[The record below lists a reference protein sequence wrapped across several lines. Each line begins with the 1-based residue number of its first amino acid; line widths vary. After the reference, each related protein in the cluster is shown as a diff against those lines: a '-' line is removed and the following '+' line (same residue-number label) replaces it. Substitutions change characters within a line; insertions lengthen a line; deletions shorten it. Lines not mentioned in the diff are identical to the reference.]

1 MKKGKFIT
9 IDGVEGAGKSTQI
22 DLICSYLH
30 QKGIEVVRTREP
42 GGTDVGEKIRSV
54 LLDVDNQEMHSDTE
68 LLLMFSSRN
77 ELIQNKII
85 PALNE
90 GCWVVSD
97 RFTDASFAY
106 QGGGRMLNLDRIS
119 KLADWVLGDFKP
131 DLTLLLDV
139 SVEVGMERIESR
151 AAKDRIELE
160 ERAFFERVRSVFVS
174 RSEAFPDRIK
184 LIDANDSVEGI
195 QSKIRAYIDLLR
207 CFLGIRKQVIS
218 WKK

>member
-1 MKKGKFIT
+1 MNKGKFIT

-22 DLICSYLH
+22 DLVCEHLIE
-30 QKGIEVVRTREP
+30 KGIKVVRTREP
-42 GGTDVGEKIRSV
+42 GGTEVGEKIRSV
-54 LLDVDNQEMHSDTE
+54 LLDVENQEMHSDTE

-85 PALNE
+85 PALEE

-131 DLTLLLDV
+131 DLTFLLDV
-139 SVEVGMERIESR
+139 TVEVGMQRIETR

-160 ERAFFERVRSVFVS
+160 ERAFFERVRSVFIQ
-174 RSEAFPDRIK
+174 RSEAFPERIK
-184 LIDANDSVEGI
+184 LIDATASVNDI
-195 QSKIRAYIDLLR
+195 QSKIRVLIDSL
-207 CFLGIRKQVIS
+207 
-218 WKK
+218 

>member
-1 MKKGKFIT
+1 MTKGKFIT

-42 GGTDVGEKIRSV
+42 GGTAVGEKIRSV
-54 LLDVDNQEMHSDTE
+54 LLDVENQEMHSDTE

-90 GCWVVSD
+90 GFWVVSD

-106 QGGGRMLNLDRIS
+106 QGGGRMLNLDRID

-131 DLTLLLDV
+131 DLTLFLDV

-195 QSKIRAYIDLLR
+195 QSKIRAYIDLL
-207 CFLGIRKQVIS
+207 
-218 WKK
+218 

>member
-1 MKKGKFIT
+1 MNKGRFIT

-22 DLICSYLH
+22 DLICSYL
-30 QKGIEVVRTREP
+30 QRKGIKVVRTREP

-85 PALNE
+85 PALNN
-90 GCWVVSD
+90 GSWVVSD

-106 QGGGRMLNLDRIS
+106 QGGGRMLNLDRIA
-119 KLADWVLGDFKP
+119 KLEEWVLGDFQP
-131 DLTLLLDV
+131 DLTLLLDI
-139 SVEVGMERIESR
+139 SVEKGMTRIEAR

-160 ERAFFERVRSVFVS
+160 ERAFFERVRSVFIS
-174 RSEAFPDRIK
+174 RSEAFPKRIK
-184 LIDANDSVEGI
+184 LIDASGTINDIHE
-195 QSKIRAYIDLLR
+195 KIRLLVDS
-207 CFLGIRKQVIS
+207 I
-218 WKK
+218 

>member
-1 MKKGKFIT
+1 MNKGKFIT

-22 DLICSYLH
+22 DLVCEHLI
-30 QKGIEVVRTREP
+30 QKGIKVVRTREP
-42 GGTDVGEKIRSV
+42 GGTEVGEKIRSV
-54 LLDVDNQEMHSDTE
+54 LLDVENQEMHSDTE

-85 PALNE
+85 PALEE

-131 DLTLLLDV
+131 DLTFLLDV
-139 SVEVGMERIESR
+139 TVEVGMQRIETR

-160 ERAFFERVRSVFVS
+160 ERAFFERVRSVFIQ
-174 RSEAFPDRIK
+174 RSEAFPERIK
-184 LIDANDSVEGI
+184 LIDATASVNEI
-195 QSKIRAYIDLLR
+195 QSKIRVLIDSL
-207 CFLGIRKQVIS
+207 
-218 WKK
+218 

>member
-1 MKKGKFIT
+1 MTKGKFIT

-42 GGTDVGEKIRSV
+42 GGTAVGEKIRSV
-54 LLDVDNQEMHSDTE
+54 LLDVENQEMHSDTE

-90 GCWVVSD
+90 GFWVVSD

-106 QGGGRMLNLDRIS
+106 QGGGRMLNLDRID

-131 DLTLLLDV
+131 DLTLFLDV

-184 LIDANDSVEGI
+184 LIDANDSVDCI
-195 QSKIRAYIDLLR
+195 QSKIRAYIDLL
-207 CFLGIRKQVIS
+207 
-218 WKK
+218 

>member
-1 MKKGKFIT
+1 MNRGKFIT

-22 DLICSYLH
+22 DLVCEYLI
-30 QKGIEVVRTREP
+30 QKGIKVVRAREP
-42 GGTDVGEKIRSV
+42 GGTEVGEKIRSV
-54 LLDVDNQEMHSDTE
+54 LLDVENQQMHSDTE

-85 PALNE
+85 PALEE
-90 GCWVVSD
+90 GFWVVSD

-131 DLTLLLDV
+131 DLTFLLDV
-139 SVEVGMERIESR
+139 TVEVGMQRIEAR

-160 ERAFFERVRSVFVS
+160 ERAFFERVRSVFIQ
-174 RSEAFPDRIK
+174 RSEAFPKRIK
-184 LIDANDSVEGI
+184 LIDATGSVNDI
-195 QSKIRAYIDLLR
+195 QSKIRALIDSL
-207 CFLGIRKQVIS
+207 
-218 WKK
+218 

>member
-42 GGTDVGEKIRSV
+42 GGTAVGEKIRSV
-54 LLDVDNQEMHSDTE
+54 LLDVENQEMHSDTE

-90 GCWVVSD
+90 GFWVVSD

-106 QGGGRMLNLDRIS
+106 QGGGRMLNLDRIDE
-119 KLADWVLGDFKP
+119 LADWVLGDFKP

-195 QSKIRAYIDLLR
+195 QSKIRAYIDLL
-207 CFLGIRKQVIS
+207 
-218 WKK
+218 

>member
-1 MKKGKFIT
+1 MTKGKFIT

-30 QKGIEVVRTREP
+30 QKGIEIVRTREP
-42 GGTDVGEKIRSV
+42 GGTAVGEKIRSV
-54 LLDVDNQEMHSDTE
+54 LLDVENQEMHSDTE

-90 GCWVVSD
+90 GFWVVSD

-106 QGGGRMLNLDRIS
+106 QGGGRMLNLDRID

-195 QSKIRAYIDLLR
+195 QSKIRAYIDLL
-207 CFLGIRKQVIS
+207 
-218 WKK
+218 

>member
-1 MKKGKFIT
+1 MNRGKFIT

-22 DLICSYLH
+22 DLVCEHLI
-30 QKGIEVVRTREP
+30 QKGIKVVRTREP
-42 GGTDVGEKIRSV
+42 GGTEVGEKIRSV
-54 LLDVDNQEMHSDTE
+54 LLDVENQEMHSDTE

-85 PALNE
+85 PALEE

-131 DLTLLLDV
+131 DLTFLLDV
-139 SVEVGMERIESR
+139 TVEVGMQRIETR

-160 ERAFFERVRSVFVS
+160 ERAFFERVRSVFIQ
-174 RSEAFPDRIK
+174 RSEAFPERIK
-184 LIDANDSVEGI
+184 LIDATGSVNDI
-195 QSKIRAYIDLLR
+195 QSKIRVLIDSL
-207 CFLGIRKQVIS
+207 
-218 WKK
+218 

>member
-1 MKKGKFIT
+1 MNKGRFIT

-22 DLICSYLH
+22 DLICSYL
-30 QKGIEVVRTREP
+30 QRKGIEVVRTREP

-85 PALNE
+85 PALDN
-90 GCWVVSD
+90 GSWVVSD

-106 QGGGRMLNLDRIS
+106 QGGGRMLDLERIA
-119 KLADWVLGDFKP
+119 KLEDWVLGDFQP
-131 DLTLLLDV
+131 DLTLLLDI
-139 SVEVGMERIESR
+139 SVEEGMTRIEAR

-160 ERAFFERVRSVFVS
+160 ERVFFERVRSVFIS
-174 RSEAFPDRIK
+174 RSEAFPERIK
-184 LIDANDSVEGI
+184 LIDASGAIDDVHE
-195 QSKIRAYIDLLR
+195 KIRLLVDS
-207 CFLGIRKQVIS
+207 I
-218 WKK
+218 

>member
-1 MKKGKFIT
+1 MSKGRFIT

-22 DLICSYLH
+22 DLICSYL
-30 QKGIEVVRTREP
+30 QRKGIDVVRTREP

-85 PALNE
+85 PALNN
-90 GCWVVSD
+90 GSWVVSD

-106 QGGGRMLNLDRIS
+106 QGGGRMLNLDRIA
-119 KLADWVLGDFKP
+119 KLEEWVLGDFKP
-131 DLTLLLDV
+131 DLTLLLDIN
-139 SVEVGMERIESR
+139 VELGMMRIEAR

-160 ERAFFERVRSVFVS
+160 ERAFFERVRSVFIS
-174 RSEAFPDRIK
+174 RSEAFPERIK
-184 LIDANDSVEGI
+184 LIDASGTIDDIHEKIKLLVDSI
-195 QSKIRAYIDLLR
+195 
-207 CFLGIRKQVIS
+207 
-218 WKK
+218 

>member
-1 MKKGKFIT
+1 MNIGKFIT

-22 DLICSYLH
+22 DLVCEHLI
-30 QKGIEVVRTREP
+30 QKDIKVVRTREP
-42 GGTDVGEKIRSV
+42 GGTEVGEKIRSV
-54 LLDVDNQEMHSDTE
+54 LLDVENQEMHSDTE

-85 PALNE
+85 PALEE

-131 DLTLLLDV
+131 DLTFLLDV
-139 SVEVGMERIESR
+139 TVEVGMQRIETR

-160 ERAFFERVRSVFVS
+160 ERAFFERVRSVFIQ
-174 RSEAFPDRIK
+174 RSEAFPERIK
-184 LIDANDSVEGI
+184 LIDATASVNDI
-195 QSKIRAYIDLLR
+195 QSKIRVLIDSL
-207 CFLGIRKQVIS
+207 
-218 WKK
+218 

>member
-1 MKKGKFIT
+1 MNKGKFIT

-22 DLICSYLH
+22 DLVCEYLI
-30 QKGIEVVRTREP
+30 QKGIKVVRAREP
-42 GGTDVGEKIRSV
+42 GGTEVGEKIRSV
-54 LLDVDNQEMHSDTE
+54 LLDVENQQMHSDTE

-85 PALNE
+85 PALEE
-90 GCWVVSD
+90 GFWVVSD

-131 DLTLLLDV
+131 DLTFLLDV
-139 SVEVGMERIESR
+139 TVEVGMQRIEAR

-160 ERAFFERVRSVFVS
+160 EIAFFERVRSVFIQ
-174 RSEAFPDRIK
+174 RSEAFPKRIK
-184 LIDANDSVEGI
+184 LIDATGSVNDI
-195 QSKIRAYIDLLR
+195 QSKIRALIDSL
-207 CFLGIRKQVIS
+207 
-218 WKK
+218 

>member
-1 MKKGKFIT
+1 MNKGRFIT

-22 DLICSYLH
+22 DLICSYL
-30 QKGIEVVRTREP
+30 QRKGIKVVRTREP

-85 PALNE
+85 PALNN
-90 GCWVVSD
+90 GSWVVSD

-106 QGGGRMLNLDRIS
+106 QGGGRMLNLDRIA
-119 KLADWVLGDFKP
+119 KLEEWVLGDFQP
-131 DLTLLLDV
+131 DLTLLLDI
-139 SVEVGMERIESR
+139 SVEIGMTRIEAR

-160 ERAFFERVRSVFVS
+160 ERAFFERVRSVFIS
-174 RSEAFPDRIK
+174 RSEDEANEAKRSIK
-184 LIDANDSVEGI
+184 LIDASGTINDIHE
-195 QSKIRAYIDLLR
+195 KIRLLVDS
-207 CFLGIRKQVIS
+207 I
-218 WKK
+218 

>member
-1 MKKGKFIT
+1 MTKGKFIT

-42 GGTDVGEKIRSV
+42 GGTAVGEKIRSV
-54 LLDVDNQEMHSDTE
+54 LLDVENQEMHSDTE

-90 GCWVVSD
+90 GFWVVSD

-106 QGGGRMLNLDRIS
+106 QGGGRMLNLDRID

-131 DLTLLLDV
+131 DLTLFLDV
-139 SVEVGMERIESR
+139 SVEVGLERIESR

-195 QSKIRAYIDLLR
+195 QSKIRAYIDLL
-207 CFLGIRKQVIS
+207 
-218 WKK
+218 

>member
-1 MKKGKFIT
+1 MTKGKFIT

-42 GGTDVGEKIRSV
+42 GGTAVGEKIRSV
-54 LLDVDNQEMHSDTE
+54 LLDVENQEMHSDTE

-90 GCWVVSD
+90 GFWVVSD

-106 QGGGRMLNLDRIS
+106 QGGGRMLNLDRID

-131 DLTLLLDV
+131 DLTFLLDV

-151 AAKDRIELE
+151 AAKERIELE

-195 QSKIRAYIDLLR
+195 QSKIRAYIDLL
-207 CFLGIRKQVIS
+207 
-218 WKK
+218 

>member
-1 MKKGKFIT
+1 MTKGKFIT

-42 GGTDVGEKIRSV
+42 GGTAVGEKIRSV
-54 LLDVDNQEMHSDTE
+54 LLDVENQEMHSDTE

-90 GCWVVSD
+90 GFWVVSD

-106 QGGGRMLNLDRIS
+106 QGGGRMLNLDRS
-119 KLADWVLGDFKP
+119 DKLAHWVLGDFKP
-131 DLTLLLDV
+131 ELTFLLDV

-195 QSKIRAYIDLLR
+195 QSKIRAYIDLL
-207 CFLGIRKQVIS
+207 
-218 WKK
+218 

>member
-1 MKKGKFIT
+1 MSKGKFIT

-22 DLICSYLH
+22 DLICSYL
-30 QKGIEVVRTREP
+30 QRKGIDVVRTREP

-85 PALNE
+85 PALNN
-90 GCWVVSD
+90 GSWVVSD

-119 KLADWVLGDFKP
+119 KLEEWVLGDFKP
-131 DLTLLLDV
+131 DLTLLLDIN
-139 SVEVGMERIESR
+139 VELGMTRIEAR

-160 ERAFFERVRSVFVS
+160 ERAFFERVRSVFIS
-174 RSEAFPDRIK
+174 RSEAFPERIK
-184 LIDANDSVEGI
+184 LIDASGTIDDIHEKIKLLVDSI
-195 QSKIRAYIDLLR
+195 
-207 CFLGIRKQVIS
+207 
-218 WKK
+218 